1 MIKIEANIKW
11 VAMPDYTRWVLVS
24 TLVAFSFQLNPPVA
38 ATTPTDRVRQRPPCY
53 VPAAKALGE
62 AQNIVTSAPTRG
74 GGGIPLNESQR
85 IQNMRLGIVKLDQA
99 AKMLQECNE
108 NLGAAIALHY
118 AAEAYSRL
126 GEKQKAL
133 EYYKRS
139 LSLAQTDK
147 TPQSTSTQNFI
158 IRQMRE
164 IYSDLEKNKKR

>member
-1 MIKIEANIKW
+1 MLDYTKW
-11 VAMPDYTRWVLVS
+11 VLAS

-38 ATTPTDRVRQRPPCY
+38 ATTPTGRVRQPPPCY
-53 VPAAKALGE
+53 LPAAKALRE
-62 AQNIVTSAPTRG
+62 AQDIVTSAPTRG
-74 GGGIPLNESQR
+74 GEGIPLNESQR
-85 IQNMRLGIVKLDQA
+85 IQNMRLGIVKLEQA
-99 AKMLQECNE
+99 SKMLQECNE
-108 NLGAAIALHY
+108 NLAAAVGLYY
-118 AAEAYSRL
+118 AAEAYSKL

-158 IRQMRE
+158 LRQMRE